1 MTRIIWLVLGQT
13 ILGKE
18 RNYND
23 FCYSLKLSDKFVLC
37 LKLIKVDDEIKAKTC
52 LFEREDS
59 GYKKAGN
66 VVKNKLYRT
75 RKGMFYIKRRLPK
88 ILSAKSAELLYLDDF
103 ILTKALTKTE

>member
-1 MTRIIWLVLGQT
+1 M
-13 ILGKE
+13 GKE

-23 FCYSLKLSDKFVLC
+23 FRYSLKLSDKFVLC
-37 LKLIKVDDEIKAKTC
+37 LKLIKVDDKIKAKTC
-52 LFEREDS
+52 LFERED
-59 GYKKAGN
+59 N

-103 ILTKALTKTE
+103 TLTKDLTKTE

>member
-1 MTRIIWLVLGQT
+1 M
-13 ILGKE
+13 GKE

-23 FCYSLKLSDKFVLC
+23 FRYSLKLSDKFVLC
-37 LKLIKVDDEIKAKTC
+37 LKLIKVDGKIKAKTC
-52 LFEREDS
+52 LFEREDN

-66 VVKNKLYRT
+66 VVENKLYRT

-103 ILTKALTKTE
+103 TLTKVLTKTE